1 MSKALVKSPA
11 QGHIPALDG
20 IRGLAILGVL
30 FVHFFG
36 NFAPANALERVF
48 RNFSGLG
55 TLGIDLFFMLSGFLI
70 TGILLDTKSRENYLK
85 NFWIRRFLRIFPLYY
100 LVLSLI
106 LLALI
111 ILPADLV
118 PSADKIW
125 EAQPWAW
132 TYLFNFFIAREG
144 DWTVPFIGHFWSLA
158 VEEQF
163 YLIWPLLVYRLSA
176 RRLMQLCVGLI
187 LLACA
192 LHLWMEIN
200 GSSKVSIHVLTPL
213 RLNAICMGALLATW
227 LRQDSVLQLGSDVI
241 LRWAKC
247 LLLGSVLVKIIIV
260 IIVKQAPHTSDVFE
274 AFRTMTWLG
283 IFAALHLAAV
293 VCSKSSLIN
302 RSLTLRPLTFLGKY
316 SYGLYV
322 FHHFLLWPSYHV
334 GVIPWLTEVFGSQI
348 LAVLINGLASIVLS
362 IAMAWLS
369 FHFFEKHFLR
379 WKDKFAPRSAATLQ
393 AKHAHSSV

>member
-1 MSKALVKSPA
+1 MSQALVKSPA

-30 FVHFFG
+30 CVHFFG
-36 NFAPANALERVF
+36 NFVPANALERIF
-48 RNFSGLG
+48 RNVNGLG

-70 TGILLDTKSRENYLK
+70 TGILLDTKSHDNSLK

-106 LLALI
+106 ALALL
-111 ILPADLV
+111 ILPTALI
-118 PSADKIW
+118 PGADKIR

-144 DWTVPFIGHFWSLA
+144 DWTVPFMGHFWSLA

-163 YLIWPLLVYRLSA
+163 YLVWPLLVLRLSP
-176 RRLMQLCVGLI
+176 RRLMQLCMALI
-187 LLACA
+187 LLACG
-192 LHLWMEIN
+192 LHFWLEIN

-213 RLNAICMGALLATW
+213 RLNALCMGALLATW
-227 LRQDSVLQLGSDVI
+227 LRQDSVLQKGSDFI
-241 LRWAKC
+241 LKWAKG
-247 LLLGSVLVKIIIV
+247 LFLGALCIKIMIVLA
-260 IIVKQAPHTSDVFE
+260 VKQAPHTSDGFE
-274 AFRTMTWLG
+274 AFRTLSWLS

-293 VCSKSSLIN
+293 ACSRSSLLH
-302 RSLTLRPLTFLGKY
+302 RSLTLRPLTFLGQY

-322 FHHFLLWPSYHV
+322 FHHFLSWPSYHAGIV
-334 GVIPWLTEVFGSQI
+334 PWLANVLGSQI
-348 LAVLINGLASIVLS
+348 MAVLLNGMVCIGLS
-362 IAMAWLS
+362 IAVAWLS

-379 WKDKFAPRSAATLQ
+379 WKDKFAPRSKAPSQ
-393 AKHAHSSV
+393 A